1 MSMNGAEPAPEP
13 PPEEIQTL
21 FLVVV
26 DLDGS
31 SRVVLDQTSRFM
43 SHRLAN
49 PKDVYPALAN
59 CLADW
64 QGMKTAEAVFSF
76 QMQAARQAAEVA
88 AREGQEE

>member
-1 MSMNGAEPAPEP
+1 MSLNGSESP
-13 PPEEIQTL
+13 PQEILTL
-21 FLVVV
+21 FMVVV

-31 SRVVLDQTSRFM
+31 SRVVLNNDERFL

-64 QGMKTAEAVFSF
+64 QGMKTAEAVFAF
-76 QMQAARQAAEVA
+76 QMQAARQTQEAQQAEEERT
-88 AREGQEE
+88 RE